1 MSIAKGVS
9 KKKEVTERARCSD
22 NGAHF
27 LESLL
32 SKGFMVSLVLPT
44 KSDWKQLFKEKGH
57 LIEKL
62 KRFLTFEHLA

>member
-9 KKKEVTERARCSD
+9 KKKEVTESARCSD
-22 NGAHF
+22 D
-27 LESLL
+27 
-32 SKGFMVSLVLPT
+32 GFMVSLGLHT

-62 KRFLTFEHLA
+62 KPFLTFEHLA